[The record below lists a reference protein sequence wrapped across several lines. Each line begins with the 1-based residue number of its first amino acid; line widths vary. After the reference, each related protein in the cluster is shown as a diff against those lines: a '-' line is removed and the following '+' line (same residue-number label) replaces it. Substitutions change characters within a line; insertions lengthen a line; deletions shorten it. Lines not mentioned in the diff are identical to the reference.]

1 MTDPV
6 IADLNRYL
14 SAQEDAL
21 DEEDQLELEK
31 NRELRR
37 DVLDILTSHTEL
49 SDKVSRLVSLIEFE
63 ILEAKDALH

>member
-21 DEEDQLELEK
+21 DEEEQLELEK

-37 DVLDILTSHTEL
+37 DVLTILTSNTEL

>member
-21 DEEDQLELEK
+21 DEEEQLELEK

-37 DVLDILTSHTEL
+37 DVLTILTSNTEI

>member
-1 MTDPV
+1 MSDPV

-21 DEEDQLELEK
+21 DEEEQLELEK

-37 DVLDILTSHTEL
+37 DVLTILTSHTEL
-49 SDKVSRLVSLIEFE
+49 SEKVSKLVSLIEFE
-63 ILEAKDALH
+63 ILEAKDELY

>member
-21 DEEDQLELEK
+21 DEEEQLELEK

-37 DVLDILTSHTEL
+37 DVLTILTSNTEV

>member
-1 MTDPV
+1 MSDPV

-21 DEEDQLELEK
+21 DEEEQLELEK
-31 NRELRR
+31 NRELKR
-37 DVLDILTSHTEL
+37 DVLTILTSNTEL

>member
-21 DEEDQLELEK
+21 DEEEQLELEK
-31 NRELRR
+31 NRELKR
-37 DVLDILTSHTEL
+37 DVLTILTSNTEM

>member
-21 DEEDQLELEK
+21 DEEEQLELEK
-31 NRELRR
+31 NRELKR
-37 DVLDILTSHTEL
+37 DVLAILTSHTR
-49 SDKVSRLVSLIEFE
+49 S
-63 ILEAKDALH
+63 

>member
-1 MTDPV
+1 MSDSA

-21 DEEDQLELEK
+21 DEEEQLELEK
-31 NRELRR
+31 NRELKR
-37 DVLDILTSHTEL
+37 DVLTILTSNTEV

>member
-6 IADLNRYL
+6 MVDLNRYL

-21 DEEDQLELEK
+21 DEEEQLELEK

-37 DVLDILTSHTEL
+37 DVLTILTSNTEM

>member
-1 MTDPV
+1 MSDPV

-21 DEEDQLELEK
+21 DEEEQLELEK

-37 DVLDILTSHTEL
+37 DVLTILTSHTEL
-49 SDKVSRLVSLIEFE
+49 SEKVSKLVSLIEFE

>member
-21 DEEDQLELEK
+21 DEEEQLELEK

>member
-21 DEEDQLELEK
+21 DEEEQLELEK

-37 DVLDILTSHTEL
+37 DVLTILTSNAEL

>member
-1 MTDPV
+1 MSDPV

-21 DEEDQLELEK
+21 DEEEQLELQK
-31 NRELRR
+31 NRELKRE
-37 DVLDILTSHTEL
+37 VSAILDSDI
-49 SDKVSRLVSLIEFE
+49 SDKVSKIVSLIEFE

>member
-1 MTDPV
+1 MSDPV

-21 DEEDQLELEK
+21 DEEEQLELEK

-37 DVLDILTSHTEL
+37 DVLTILTSNTEV

>member
-1 MTDPV
+1 MSDPV

-21 DEEDQLELEK
+21 NEEEQLELEK

-37 DVLDILTSHTEL
+37 EVSAILNSEI
-49 SDKVSRLVSLIEFE
+49 SDKVSKIVSLIEFE
-63 ILEAKDALH
+63 ILEAKDALY

>member
-21 DEEDQLELEK
+21 DEEEQLELEK

-37 DVLDILTSHTEL
+37 DVLTILTSNTEM

>member
-21 DEEDQLELEK
+21 DEEEQLELEK

-37 DVLDILTSHTEL
+37 DVLAILTSNTEI

>member
-1 MTDPV
+1 MSDPV

-21 DEEDQLELEK
+21 DEEEQLELEK
-31 NRELRR
+31 NRELKRE
-37 DVLDILTSHTEL
+37 VSAILDSDI
-49 SDKVSRLVSLIEFE
+49 SDKVSKIVSLIEFE

>member
-1 MTDPV
+1 MSDPV

-21 DEEDQLELEK
+21 DEEEQLELEK
-31 NRELRR
+31 NRELKRE
-37 DVLDILTSHTEL
+37 VSAILNSEI
-49 SDKVSRLVSLIEFE
+49 SDKVSKIVSLIEFE

>member
-21 DEEDQLELEK
+21 DEEEQLELEK

-37 DVLDILTSHTEL
+37 DVLTILTSHTEL

>member
-21 DEEDQLELEK
+21 DEEEQLELEK

-37 DVLDILTSHTEL
+37 DVLAILTSNTEL

>member
-21 DEEDQLELEK
+21 DEEEQLELEK
-31 NRELRR
+31 NRELKR
-37 DVLDILTSHTEL
+37 DVLTILTSNTEV

>member
-31 NRELRR
+31 NRELKR
-37 DVLDILTSHTEL
+37 DVLTILTSNTEM

>member
-1 MTDPV
+1 MSDPV

-21 DEEDQLELEK
+21 DEEEQLELEK

-37 DVLDILTSHTEL
+37 EVSAILNSEI
-49 SDKVSRLVSLIEFE
+49 SDKVSKIVSLIEFE

>member
-21 DEEDQLELEK
+21 DEEEQLELEK

-37 DVLDILTSHTEL
+37 EVLTILTSHTEL

>member
-1 MTDPV
+1 MSDPV

-21 DEEDQLELEK
+21 DEEEQLELEK

-37 DVLDILTSHTEL
+37 EVSAILNSEI
-49 SDKVSRLVSLIEFE
+49 SDKVSKIVSLIEFE
-63 ILEAKDALH
+63 ILEAKDALY

>member
-1 MTDPV
+1 MSDPV

-31 NRELRR
+31 NRELRLE
-37 DVLDILTSHTEL
+37 VSAILNSHTEM

>member
-1 MTDPV
+1 MSDPV

-21 DEEDQLELEK
+21 DEEEQLELEK
-31 NRELRR
+31 NRELKT
-37 DVLDILTSHTEL
+37 DVLAILTSHTEL